1 MVEAGER
8 IREALAEAVMRPDR
22 AAVGEP
28 KMTPAAIRSVLT
40 EAAVA
45 ELMEA
50 ITATTAR
57 RIAREPDA
65 PYSALERRW
74 REIGGMLELAR
85 RLETHRLVRAL
96 EAHKDALRKR
106 MEILSGGFTP

>member
-1 MVEAGER
+1 
-8 IREALAEAVMRPDR
+8 
-22 AAVGEP
+22 
-28 KMTPAAIRSVLT
+28 MTPAAIRSALT

-45 ELMEA
+45 ELMDA

-57 RIAREPDA
+57 RIASDPDA

-85 RLETHRLVRAL
+85 RLEAHRLVRAL
-96 EAHKDALRKR
+96 EAHKDALRKQV
-106 MEILSGGFTP
+106 EILSGGFTP